1 MLSCTAMPFGA
12 RITSRAALVL
22 RGGLLASVSIRSVS
36 IPGAMLLGTI
46 LVGSILLGCGAPSAA
61 ADPGFEASA
70 GGDGAAEPGGP
81 APTGNGAPATSS
93 DPDPPAAG
101 VYRGTYFVPV
111 PPELEPY
118 ALFELESVRVEAR
131 GDELGLQYDLPE
143 LLLGEPRGLS
153 FRGGATADGEYRLE
167 GDDGVATCRP
177 SAGRWRCDE
186 ALNGIEL
193 DASKIERLLEA
204 LPDAEARGRRGVAD
218 RFSVDPIGVLELG
231 LSPLP

>member
-12 RITSRAALVL
+12 RISSGAAVVL
-22 RGGLLASVSIRSVS
+22 RGGLLSSVSIRSVS
-36 IPGAMLLGTI
+36 IATL
-46 LVGSILLGCGAPSAA
+46 LVGSALLGCGASNAS
-61 ADPGFEASA
+61 ADPDVGVFA

-81 APTGNGAPATSS
+81 APTGNRAPATPS

-131 GDELGLQYDLPE
+131 DDELGLQYDLPE
-143 LLLGEPRGLS
+143 LLLGESRGLS

-167 GDDGVATCRP
+167 GDDGVATCRS

-193 DASKIERLLEA
+193 DASKIERLLEP

-218 RFSVDPIGVLELG
+218 RFSVDPIGVLEVE